1 MNRNV
6 KRRRMIKLCDDVR
19 ENCDKLGRF
28 SDHEGG
34 TDGPTWQ
41 AFKDGYLKA
50 RALEAITL
58 HRKAIAIWSSLFNL
72 DHQDSASG

>member
-1 MNRNV
+1 MNRDV
-6 KRRRMIKLCDDVR
+6 KRRRIIKLCDEMR
-19 ENCDKLGRF
+19 ENSDKLGRF

-41 AFKDGYLKA
+41 AFKDGYLKK

-58 HRKAIAIWSSLFNL
+58 HNKAIDLWRRLFNL
-72 DHQDSASG
+72 DNQDSVS